1 MLNGIGGSSIREAK
15 ERLTS
20 AEASRWFEYVQ
31 EYGSINIARR
41 IDRGFALLA
50 QLLCTVHGIKIGG
63 QKPTI
68 EDFLPRRAQQDED
81 EITHDINQAFAIFKG
96 MSTNAK

>member
-1 MLNGIGGSSIREAK
+1 MLSGIGGSSIREAK
-15 ERLTS
+15 ERITS
-20 AEASRWFEYVQ
+20 AEASRWFEYIQ
-31 EYGSINIARR
+31 EYGSINVARR

-50 QLLCTVHGIKIGG
+50 QLLCNVHKLKVGG
-63 QKPTI
+63 KTPVL

-81 EITHDINQAFAIFKG
+81 EITHDINQALAIFKG